1 MRVKNLVS
9 PRSGRKVANQ
19 FEINADEKRIFQS
32 YDSTI
37 VEIDYGNR
45 IIAIGEDYDYS
56 MTTGKYRNQFFADNG
71 FRGLSTKQ
79 GLEKA
84 MAEGRYENFVVTRL

>member
-1 MRVKNLVS
+1 MRVSNLVS
-9 PRSGRKVANQ
+9 PRSGREVANQ
-19 FEINADEKRIFQS
+19 FEISGDGKLIFQS
-32 YDSTI
+32 YASTI
-37 VEIDYGNR
+37 AEIDYGKKT
-45 IIAIGEDYDYS
+45 ISIGSDWDYS